1 MRIIPL
7 LVLAALPACSDSHPT
22 SPQDSTNPAT
32 VRLANATDAALDLR
46 QADSVVDGGG
56 SLAFGKQTPCTR
68 VSAAT
73 PDLIVAKA
81 GTTQNL
87 PGFSLILDPGHS
99 YTIVAFPGGGSAT
112 SFAMLL
118 NAFRPAGGSAGF
130 RLLNATDGNAMDVFV
145 TPPGASM
152 NTPATS
158 KTQPGTASPLVNVP
172 AAIRQI
178 RVTSSGTHT
187 VLLDAGSRSLSAG
200 TNYTLIVAPP
210 SGETGPVRGF
220 LVAGCS

>member
-7 LVLAALPACSDSHPT
+7 LVLAALPACSDSHST

-46 QADSVVDGGG
+46 QGDSVVDGGG

-68 VSAAT
+68 VSASA

-81 GTTQNL
+81 GTTDNL

-118 NAFRPAGGSAGF
+118 NAFRPAGGAAGF
-130 RLLNATDGNAMDVFV
+130 RLLNATGGGDAMDAFV
-145 TPPGASM
+145 TPPGGSM
-152 NTPATS
+152 NSRTTS
-158 KTQPGTASPLVNVP
+158 QTEPGTASALVNV
-172 AAIRQI
+172 AAANRQI
-178 RVTSSGTHT
+178 RVTTSGTHT

-200 TNYTLIVAPP
+200 TNYTLIVAPASSE
-210 SGETGPVRGF
+210 SGALRGF
-220 LVAGCS
+220 LVAGC